1 MGIGVVLRRCCGEN
15 MNVKFAHVGKG
26 FEGSE
31 EVVSKVDCGHVGRP
45 WERSSYLMPLFLT

>member
-1 MGIGVVLRRCCGEN
+1 

-31 EVVSKVDCGHVGRP
+31 EVVAMQADRGNGLRISCP
-45 WERSSYLMPLFLT
+45 SF